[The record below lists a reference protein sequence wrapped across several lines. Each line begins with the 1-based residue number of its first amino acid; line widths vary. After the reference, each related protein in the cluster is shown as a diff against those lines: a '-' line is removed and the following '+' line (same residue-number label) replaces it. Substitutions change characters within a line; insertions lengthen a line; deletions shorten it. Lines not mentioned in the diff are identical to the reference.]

1 MKTVFIFVIQFQT
14 FYIFIADIEYMVASH
29 YTSKIDDFED
39 LAKVSSYGFRGE
51 ALHSLCSV
59 SGTMEILS
67 KRDVDQLGKTIKF
80 DKNTK
85 IVSESNVAATRG
97 TIIKAF
103 DIFDNLPVRRNYYKK
118 KERKN
123 EDFKKIENFI
133 WSYGLIHPKLRIALF
148 HNKVYIFCDFINFW
162 IEKIPIHNFY
172 SFFETKLCMI
182 GFPSINQ

>member
-1 MKTVFIFVIQFQT
+1 
-14 FYIFIADIEYMVASH
+14 MVASH

-85 IVSESNVAATRG
+85 IISESNVAATRG